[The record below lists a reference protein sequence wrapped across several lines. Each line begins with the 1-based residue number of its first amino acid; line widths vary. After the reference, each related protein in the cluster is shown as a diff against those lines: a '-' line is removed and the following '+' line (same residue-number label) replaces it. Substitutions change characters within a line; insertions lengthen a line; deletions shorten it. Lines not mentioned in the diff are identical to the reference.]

1 MEQDEFV
8 SVFRNYLHPV
18 SLYLSRRVPVQE
30 VEDLA
35 AEIFEIAWRKKNSCP
50 EGMELAWLYRIAG
63 FVVAN
68 FRRKAIRRIV
78 FLPILDHDF
87 AAPSAEDVALNGSEL
102 SEAFNLLGAADRQ
115 ILSLLG
121 FEQLDISEIALAL
134 GTSTNTATKRIS
146 RARERLAINLAK
158 AQSEL
163 N

>member
-8 SVFRNYLHPV
+8 SVFRNYLQPV

-102 SEAFNLLGAADRQ
+102 SEAFNLLAAADRQ
-115 ILSLLG
+115 ILSLLV
-121 FEQLDISEIALAL
+121 FEQLNISEIALAL